1 LAATQ
6 DFKRAGRLV
15 KDPVAV
21 EKGTKAVILVIFS
34 IHHRPTFNLQANFL
48 PTNYQKDFF
57 NSHSRLHNPSMSA
70 IAYA

>member
-1 LAATQ
+1 
-6 DFKRAGRLV
+6 V

-34 IHHRPTFNLQANFL
+34 NHDRPTFNLQANFL
-48 PTNYQKDFF
+48 PTNNQKDFF
-57 NSHSRLHNPSMSA
+57 NSHFRLHKPSMSA